1 MIAEHK
7 ISNREYEN
15 DWLDDGC
22 AVFKKQSLQETE
34 WLPDQIFQ
42 GDRVFRFM
50 LPYEYFRESVYDV
63 VTKALRERGE
73 DEFVIVPAG
82 SSQSKISYVLRYATT
97 DSYQEYLLHIDE
109 PGFFLG
115 DQPLEFCM
123 HGRYPDWGIAAS
135 EPYNIAILGVHDEK
149 RARAF
154 SPVFKDDDEEME
166 AYLQTTPPDFR
177 RRFESCYLREE

>member
-15 DWLDDGC
+15 DWLDNGC

-34 WLPDQIFQ
+34 WIPDQIFQ

-109 PGFFLG
+109 PGFFSGRAAARVLHARPISRLG
-115 DQPLEFCM
+115 HCRL
-123 HGRYPDWGIAAS
+123 GI
-135 EPYNIAILGVHDEK
+135 VQH
-149 RARAF
+149 
-154 SPVFKDDDEEME
+154 
-166 AYLQTTPPDFR
+166 
-177 RRFESCYLREE
+177 CYSGGSR